1 MPAVFDERWQALSE
15 HLDRV
20 LELTEPQRAE
30 WLAALSQ
37 TDPEMAGLVANLLGA
52 QKRDEFADFLE
63 GASPIPVEEVAGTT
77 LIGRRVGPYEIDA
90 EIGSGG
96 MGSVWRAHRVDGRYA
111 STVAVKF
118 VHASWIGRSGE
129 QRFRLEGNLL
139 GHLDHPNIARLIDA
153 GVLDGTQPYLVL
165 EYVQGEPIDV
175 YCDRLALDVGA
186 RLKLFLD
193 VLAAVAH
200 AHSHLIVH
208 RDIKPANIFVT
219 HSGAVKLLDF
229 GIAKLLDDQTGAAAL
244 TKSGESALTPRYAAP
259 EQVRGEP
266 VTTATDVYALGVVLY
281 VLLTGSHPIA
291 AESGSSAEMIRAV
304 LTVDPPRASTAATIS
319 INRRRAL
326 RGDLDNILGKALK
339 KAPAER
345 YPTVEAF
352 ASDLRAYLHH
362 EPVSAHRDSLT
373 YVLGKLVRR
382 HRLLVGAASIA
393 LLTLVTGVVATTLQA
408 REARRQ
414 RVEAVAQRDRAQ
426 TLLARN
432 EAIFDFVD
440 MMLTESVPPDQ
451 TEGIQQMLD
460 RGVKFV
466 DIASAGQPDR
476 QAQMLR
482 MLASY
487 QIDLNNPQKA
497 APLLERARQ
506 LVEHS
511 GDPSLQAQLACS
523 YADSLKLLGR
533 GEEAVKLLDQWGAST
548 EIDGNVAAACL
559 QTRAILA
566 QNDANATDALHFT
579 EMALQREK
587 SAPIPSARL
596 EASLLGDKGFA
607 LHLQGRNA
615 EADQYYAEALRRFYQ
630 LGLEE
635 YTDAR
640 RMTADW
646 GIVAYGS
653 GDFKRGLALFE
664 HSVSVSERMSG
675 NAPVDPGM
683 LGNYAFGLEAVGRYD
698 EALKEYDRTFLSGV
712 QTGYVAAQAYALIG
726 KAGVLVQ
733 LKDFTQA
740 QSNLDQAARLMKGT
754 VPEGH
759 PAQMRHLMIQAL
771 IDAAQGRP
779 ANANK
784 AVNHVIEL
792 LSARGSSHAAMANAY
807 RQRAEL
813 ESQQGEGRLAEADAR
828 KALQVAQGLQGGKP
842 FSGDTGL
849 AYLTLGSILRQTGD
863 LREAHSAFQGA
874 LDHLTNSV
882 GAGHPD
888 TLRAQ
893 SLLTQ
898 Q

>member
-1 MPAVFDERWQALSE
+1 MSAVFNERWQALSE
-15 HLDRV
+15 HLDRAF
-20 LELTEPQRAE
+20 ELTDPQRAE
-30 WLAALSQ
+30 WLATLSQ

-52 QKRDEFADFLE
+52 RQREEFADFLQ
-63 GASPIPVEEVAGTT
+63 GASPIPVAESAGAT

-90 EIGSGG
+90 EIGRGG
-96 MGSVWRAHRVDGRYA
+96 MGSVWRAHRADGRYD

-118 VHASWIGRSGE
+118 VHASWIGRTGE

-139 GHLDHPNIARLIDA
+139 GHLDHANIARLIDA
-153 GVLDGTQPYLVL
+153 GVLDGAQPYLVL
-165 EYVQGEPIDV
+165 EYVEGEPIDV
-175 YCDRLALDVGA
+175 YCDRLALSIEA
-186 RLKLFLD
+186 RVNVFMD

-219 HSGAVKLLDF
+219 RDGVVKLLDF
-229 GIAKLLDDQTGAAAL
+229 GIAKLLDDQTEAAVL
-244 TKSGESALTPRYAAP
+244 TKSGESALTPQYAAP
-259 EQVRGEP
+259 EQVLGKP

-281 VLLTGSHPIA
+281 LLLTGSHPIA
-291 AESGSSAEMIRAV
+291 AGASSSADMIRAV
-304 LTVDPPRASTAATIS
+304 LTVDPPRASTAAAVP

-326 RGDLDNILGKALK
+326 RGDLDNILAKALK

-352 ASDLRAYLHH
+352 AADLRAYLNH
-362 EPVSAHRDSLT
+362 EPVGAHRDSLA
-373 YVLGKLVRR
+373 YVLGKFVRR
-382 HRLLVGAASIA
+382 HRLPVGAASITLLA
-393 LLTLVTGVVATTLQA
+393 LVAGVVATTLQA

-414 RVEAVAQRDRAQ
+414 RAEAVAQRDRAQ

-440 MMLTESVPPDQ
+440 MMLTVSVPPDQ

-487 QIDLNNPQKA
+487 QVDLNNPQKA

-511 GDPSLQAQLACS
+511 GDSSLQAQLACT

-533 GEEAVKLLDQWGAST
+533 GEEAVKLLDQWGANT
-548 EIDGNVAAACL
+548 EIDGNVAAVCL

-566 QNDANATDALHFT
+566 QNDANATDALRFT

-587 SAPIPSARL
+587 HAPIPSARL

-607 LHLQGRNA
+607 LYLQGRNA
-615 EADQYYAEALRRFYQ
+615 DADQYYEEALRRFRQ

-635 YTDAR
+635 YADAR
-640 RMTADW
+640 RVSADW

-653 GDFKRGLALFE
+653 GDYKRGLALYE
-664 HSVSVSERMSG
+664 HLVNTSERLSG
-675 NAPVDPGM
+675 SAPVDPGM
-683 LGNYAFGLEAVGRYD
+683 LGNYAFGLEALGRYD
-698 EALKEYDRTFLSGV
+698 EALKEYDRTFLSGA
-712 QTGYVAAQAYALIG
+712 QTGYVGAQAYALIG

-733 LKDFTQA
+733 LKDFAQA
-740 QSNLDQAARLMKGT
+740 QSNLDRAEQLMKGT

-759 PAQMRHLMIQAL
+759 PAQMRRMMIQAL

-779 ANANK
+779 ANAN
-784 AVNHVIEL
+784 ATVNRVIEL

-813 ESQQGEGRLAEADAR
+813 ESRQGNGKLAEADAR

-849 AYLTLGSILRQTGD
+849 AYLTLGGILRQTGD
-863 LREAHSAFQGA
+863 VAGA
-874 LDHLTNSV
+874 QAALQAAVDHLTNSV
-882 GAGHPD
+882 GADHPD

-893 SLLTQ
+893 GLLAQ
-898 Q
+898 L

>member
-1 MPAVFDERWQALSE
+1 MPAVFNERWQELSE

-52 QKRDEFADFLE
+52 DKCDEFAGFLE
-63 GASPIPVEEVAGTT
+63 GASPIPVKEAGTT

-90 EIGSGG
+90 EIGRGG
-96 MGSVWRAHRVDGRYA
+96 MGSVWRAHRVDGRYD

-129 QRFRLEGNLL
+129 QRFRLEGSLL
-139 GHLDHPNIARLIDA
+139 GHLDHANIARLIDA
-153 GVLDGTQPYLVL
+153 GVLDGAQPYLVL

-175 YCDRLALDVGA
+175 YCDRLALGVEA

-219 HSGAVKLLDF
+219 HDGAVKLLDF

-244 TKSGESALTPRYAAP
+244 TKSGESALTPQYAAP
-259 EQVRGEP
+259 EQVLGKP
-266 VTTATDVYALGVVLY
+266 VTTATDVYALGLVLY
-281 VLLTGSHPIA
+281 LLLTGSHPIA
-291 AESGSSAEMIRAV
+291 PEASSSAEMMRAV
-304 LTVDPPRASTAATIS
+304 LTVDPPRASTAATVP

-326 RGDLDNILGKALK
+326 QGDLDNILAKALK
-339 KAPAER
+339 KTTAER

-352 ASDLRAYLHH
+352 AADLRAYLNH

-382 HRLLVGAASIA
+382 HRLPVVAASITLLA
-393 LLTLVTGVVATTLQA
+393 LVAGVVATTLQA

-414 RVEAVAQRDRAQ
+414 RSEAVAQRDRAQ

-487 QIDLNNPQKA
+487 QVDLNNPQKA

-511 GDPSLQAQLACS
+511 GDPSLQAQLDCT

-533 GEEAVKLLDQWGAST
+533 GEEAVKLLDQWGANV

-566 QNDANATDALHFT
+566 QNDANATDALRFT
-579 EMALQREK
+579 EVALQREK

-615 EADQYYAEALRRFYQ
+615 EADQYYAEAMSRFHQ
-630 LGLEE
+630 LGLED

-664 HSVSVSERMSG
+664 HSVSISERLSG

-733 LKDFTQA
+733 LKDFAQA

-759 PAQMRHLMIQAL
+759 PAQIRHLMIQAL
-771 IDAAQGRP
+771 IDAAQGRL

-863 LREAHSAFQGA
+863 LPEAHSALQA
-874 LDHLTNSV
+874 AVDHLTNSV
-882 GAGHPD
+882 GADHPD

-893 SLLTQ
+893 GLLAQ